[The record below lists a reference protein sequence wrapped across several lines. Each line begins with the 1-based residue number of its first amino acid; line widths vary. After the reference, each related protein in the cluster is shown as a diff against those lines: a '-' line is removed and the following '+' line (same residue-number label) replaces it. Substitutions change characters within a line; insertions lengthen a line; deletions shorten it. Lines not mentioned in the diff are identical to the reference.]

1 MIERTIATLLETN
14 LFDHVVVTTDCHET
28 TEISHKAGASRCIL
42 RPLHLADDHT
52 PTKPVIQHAIEE
64 LKLDLSTAV
73 CCVYPCNPF
82 LKNTTL
88 KKCYDLMIQNHEY
101 FCFPVI
107 EYPHPIQR
115 AFTLDQR
122 SMVTRREP
130 EFVKSRTQDLE
141 PCYHDAGSFYWGTSS
156 MWMSDL
162 EVHEQSLGI
171 PVARTEGSILIRP
184 MIGRSQNYYMKRST
198 LEGRHDQSFSHN
210 RIQRSRPMNN
220 FISYGKQ
227 EISGMI
233 FRLWWT
239 FFSPAT

>member
-1 MIERTIATLLETN
+1 MKTDRSVFAIVPARSGSKRIPGKNIKPFAKIPMIERTIATLLETN
-14 LFDHVVVTTDCHET
+14 LFDHVIVTTDCHET
-28 TEISHKAGASRCIL
+28 TEISHRAGASGCIL
-42 RPLHLADDHT
+42 RPHHLSDDHT

-64 LKLDLSTAV
+64 LKLDLNTAV

-82 LKNTTL
+82 LEKTTL
-88 KKCYDLMIQNHEY
+88 KKCYDQMIQNHEY

-171 PVARTEGSILIRP
+171 PVARTEGLDID
-184 MIGRSQNYYMKRST
+184 T
-198 LEGRHDQSFSHN
+198 TDDWSFAELLYEAKHA
-210 RIQRSRPMNN
+210 
-220 FISYGKQ
+220 G
-227 EISGMI
+227 G
-233 FRLWWT
+233 
-239 FFSPAT
+239 PA